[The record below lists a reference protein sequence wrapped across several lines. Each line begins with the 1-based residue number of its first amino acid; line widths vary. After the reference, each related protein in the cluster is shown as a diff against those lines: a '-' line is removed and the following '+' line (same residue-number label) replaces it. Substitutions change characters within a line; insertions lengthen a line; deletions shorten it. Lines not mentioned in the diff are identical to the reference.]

1 MRRFLTLGFSLLL
14 CMLAFA
20 VWPRSVAPVS
30 QTSQPSRIAY
40 VGNLFLPTVAAAQAV
55 VDTTDTL
62 GLRGSR
68 AVSPAPAVIA
78 DSTVAA
84 PESHTTRWILI
95 GFAALIVFA
104 CGLWYW
110 SAVHAGH
117 PDSRTTSS
125 YTEDRRT

>member
-30 QTSQPSRIAY
+30 QTSQPSRIGY

-78 DSTVAA
+78 DSTAVTG
-84 PESHTTRWILI
+84 ESHGVRWLVI
-95 GFAALIVFA
+95 GVVALVIIIV
-104 CGLWYW
+104 GLWYLAAGRSG
-110 SAVHAGH
+110 SAN
-117 PDSRTTSS
+117 RTTSS